1 MAKPRLP
8 HLQAANR
15 VLHYIKGTPGHVLLF
30 SSQFEL
36 HIKAFV
42 DADWVACAD
51 TRRSTIGY
59 CVFIGDSLVSWKSK
73 KQQTISRSSAE
84 LEYGAMAVTIYEIVW
99 LLSFLKDIKV
109 AHPKTTLLFSD
120 S

>member
-1 MAKPRLP
+1 M
-8 HLQAANR
+8 Q
-15 VLHYIKGTPGHVLLF
+15 IGLLA
-30 SSQFEL
+30 L
-36 HIKAFV
+36 IP
-42 DADWVACAD
+42 
-51 TRRSTIGY
+51 RSTIGY

-109 AHPKTTLLFSD
+109 AHPKTALLFSD

>member
-1 MAKPRLP
+1 M
-8 HLQAANR
+8 
-15 VLHYIKGTPGHVLLF
+15 LF
-30 SSQFEL
+30 SSQSKL

-42 DADWVACAD
+42 DADWVTYAD
-51 TRRSTIGY
+51 TRRLTIGY

-73 KQQTISRSSAE
+73 KQQKVSRSLAE
-84 LEYGAMAVTIYEIVW
+84 SEYRAMAVAVCEIVW

-109 AHPKTTLLFSD
+109 AHPKTALLFSD

>member
-1 MAKPRLP
+1 MF
-8 HLQAANR
+8 
-15 VLHYIKGTPGHVLLF
+15 F
-30 SSQFEL
+30 SSKSEL
-36 HIKAFV
+36 HLKAFA
-42 DADWVACAD
+42 DANWASCLD
-51 TRRSTIGY
+51 TRRSITGFCIFFGESP
-59 CVFIGDSLVSWKSK
+59 ISWKSK

-84 LEYGAMAVTIYEIVW
+84 SEYRAMAVTVYEIMW